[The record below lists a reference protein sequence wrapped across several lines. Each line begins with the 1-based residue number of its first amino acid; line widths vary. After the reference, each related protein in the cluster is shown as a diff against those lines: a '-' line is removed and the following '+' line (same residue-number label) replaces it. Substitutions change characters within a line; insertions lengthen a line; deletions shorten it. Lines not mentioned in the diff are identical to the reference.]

1 MAVRRLRLVPDPVL
15 HEVCAPVSVFD
26 VALASLTRDMFET
39 MYAATGRGLA
49 APQVGV
55 TQRVFVMDALWKA
68 ETPTPMLFVNPEITA
83 RSETRVV
90 LDEGC
95 LSLPDQIVPVARPD
109 AVDLRWQDLDGAWHA
124 QQFTGFEAA
133 CVQHEI
139 DHLDGILITEKPA
152 CPDPM

>member
-1 MAVRRLRLVPDPVL
+1 
-15 HEVCAPVSVFD
+15 
-26 VALASLTRDMFET
+26 
-39 MYAATGRGLA
+39 
-49 APQVGV
+49 
-55 TQRVFVMDALWKA
+55 
-68 ETPTPMLFVNPEITA
+68 MLFVNPEITA